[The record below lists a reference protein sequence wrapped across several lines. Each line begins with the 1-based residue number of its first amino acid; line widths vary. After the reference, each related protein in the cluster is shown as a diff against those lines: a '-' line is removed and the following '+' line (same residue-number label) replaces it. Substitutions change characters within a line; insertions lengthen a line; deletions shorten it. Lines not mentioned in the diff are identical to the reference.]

1 MRCVYLCGCQETGA
15 AMAATPRQE
24 FGEFYQAVFGRLVG
38 QLVLVIGDL
47 HEAEDIAQEALARAA
62 ARWSRL
68 RDYDVPEAWVRRVA
82 LNLIVSNARR
92 TRRRL
97 RALAGLQAA
106 RVVPAGSEVAVAL
119 IEALRCLPVRH
130 GEALGLHYLLE
141 LPVEEATR
149 GQTSAPGAHA
159 VWRRGHRRRRTKVAG
174 GVVLLPVGLVATGT
188 VGQALLRNPTRPTV
202 GGTVAVPS
210 STPSRSLSCPK
221 GPVAC

>member
-1 MRCVYLCGCQETGA
+1 
-15 AMAATPRQE
+15 MAATPRQE

-106 RVVPAGSEVAVAL
+106 RVVPAVSEDAVAL

-130 GEALGLHYLLE
+130 RQALVLQYLLD
-141 LPVEEATR
+141 LPVEEAARTLGVPAGTLKSWLAR
-149 GQTSAPGAHA
+149 GRKALAAQLGEEE
-159 VWRRGHRRRRTKVAG
+159 VRTDHG
-174 GVVLLPVGLVATGT
+174 
-188 VGQALLRNPTRPTV
+188 
-202 GGTVAVPS
+202 
-210 STPSRSLSCPK
+210 
-221 GPVAC
+221 